1 MSTQKPT
8 FRVMKNGYDR
18 FAVDDAID
26 QYAQQIE
33 QLQKKLSLYQQQLVE
48 TTRTLEDMKQ
58 RYQQILTIEQSRQ
71 EAADN
76 IARLSLREANEIIST
91 AQKNADEIIREAIS
105 TARLILIDLTKL
117 YSQATD
123 VKGDMKKQLEQL
135 LQQLDDFRIPQMP
148 DMRWLED
155 AESKLR

>member
-33 QLQKKLSLYQQQLVE
+33 QLLKKLSLYQQQLVE

-58 RYQQILTIEQSRQ
+58 RYQQILTTEQSRQ

>member
-1 MSTQKPT
+1 
-8 FRVMKNGYDR
+8 
-18 FAVDDAID
+18 
-26 QYAQQIE
+26 
-33 QLQKKLSLYQQQLVE
+33 
-48 TTRTLEDMKQ
+48 MKQ
-58 RYQQILTIEQSRQ
+58 RYQQILTTEQSRQ

-135 LQQLDDFRIPQMP
+135 RQ
-148 DMRWLED
+148 
-155 AESKLR
+155 

>member
-58 RYQQILTIEQSRQ
+58 RYQQILTTEQSRQ

-123 VKGDMKKQLEQL
+123 VKGDMKK
-135 LQQLDDFRIPQMP
+135 
-148 DMRWLED
+148 RWLED

>member
-58 RYQQILTIEQSRQ
+58 RYQQILTTEQSRQ

-155 AESKLR
+155 AKSKLR

>member
-48 TTRTLEDMKQ
+48 TTRTLSSLVKKL
-58 RYQQILTIEQSRQ
+58 LTISLVF
-71 EAADN
+71 
-76 IARLSLREANEIIST
+76 RLEKQMKLFLLRRKM
-91 AQKNADEIIREAIS
+91 QM
-105 TARLILIDLTKL
+105 KL
-117 YSQATD
+117 F
-123 VKGDMKKQLEQL
+123 VKPFQL
-135 LQQLDDFRIPQMP
+135 LD
-148 DMRWLED
+148 
-155 AESKLR
+155 

>member
-18 FAVDDAID
+18 FSVDDAID

-58 RYQQILTIEQSRQ
+58 RYQQILTTEQSRQ

>member
-58 RYQQILTIEQSRQ
+58 RYQQILTTEQSRQ

-135 LQQLDDFRIPQMP
+135 LQQLDDFRVPQMP

>member
-58 RYQQILTIEQSRQ
+58 RYQQILTTEQSRQ
-71 EAADN
+71 EAAVN

>member
-58 RYQQILTIEQSRQ
+58 RYQQILTTEQSRQ

-91 AQKNADEIIREAIS
+91 AQRNADEIIREAIS

>member
-58 RYQQILTIEQSRQ
+58 RYQQILTTEQSRQ

-155 AESKLR
+155 AETKLR

>member
-58 RYQQILTIEQSRQ
+58 RYQQILTTEQSRQ

-91 AQKNADEIIREAIS
+91 AQKNADEIILEAIS

-135 LQQLDDFRIPQMP
+135 LQQLDDFRIPQIP

>member
-58 RYQQILTIEQSRQ
+58 RYQQILTTEQSRQ

-135 LQQLDDFRIPQMP
+135 LEQLDDFRIPQMP

>member
-58 RYQQILTIEQSRQ
+58 RYQQILTTEQSRQ

-148 DMRWLED
+148 DMRWLEE

>member
-58 RYQQILTIEQSRQ
+58 RYQQILTTEQSRQ

-155 AESKLR
+155 AQSKLR

>member
-58 RYQQILTIEQSRQ
+58 RYQQILTTEQSRQ

-91 AQKNADEIIREAIS
+91 AQKNADEIMI
-105 TARLILIDLTKL
+105 
-117 YSQATD
+117 
-123 VKGDMKKQLEQL
+123 
-135 LQQLDDFRIPQMP
+135 
-148 DMRWLED
+148 
-155 AESKLR
+155 

>member
-58 RYQQILTIEQSRQ
+58 RYQQILTTEQSRQ

-155 AESKLR
+155 EESKLR

>member
-18 FAVDDAID
+18 YAVDDAID

-58 RYQQILTIEQSRQ
+58 RYQQILTTEQSRQ

>member
-33 QLQKKLSLYQQQLVE
+33 QLQKKLFLYQQQLVE

-58 RYQQILTIEQSRQ
+58 RYQQILTTEQSRQ

>member
-48 TTRTLEDMKQ
+48 TTRTLEDMKR
-58 RYQQILTIEQSRQ
+58 RYQQILTTEQSRQ

>member
-58 RYQQILTIEQSRQ
+58 RYQQILTTEQSRQ

-148 DMRWLED
+148 DMRWLEN

>member
-1 MSTQKPT
+1 MSMQKPT

-58 RYQQILTIEQSRQ
+58 RYQQILTTEQSRQ

>member
-58 RYQQILTIEQSRQ
+58 RYQQILTTEQSRQ

-91 AQKNADEIIREAIS
+91 AQKNADEI
-105 TARLILIDLTKL
+105 
-117 YSQATD
+117 
-123 VKGDMKKQLEQL
+123 
-135 LQQLDDFRIPQMP
+135 RI
-148 DMRWLED
+148 
-155 AESKLR
+155 

>member
-58 RYQQILTIEQSRQ
+58 RYQQILTTEQSRQ

-91 AQKNADEIIREAIS
+91 AQTNADEIIREAIS

-155 AESKLR
+155 AESKRR

>member
-1 MSTQKPT
+1 
-8 FRVMKNGYDR
+8 MKNGYDR

-58 RYQQILTIEQSRQ
+58 RYQQILTTEQSRQ

-91 AQKNADEIIREAIS
+91 AQKNADEIICEAIS

>member
-58 RYQQILTIEQSRQ
+58 RYQQILITEQSRQ

>member
-58 RYQQILTIEQSRQ
+58 RYQQILTTEQSRQ

-135 LQQLDDFRIPQMP
+135 LQQLDD
-148 DMRWLED
+148 LEF
-155 AESKLR
+155 LRCQI

>member
-58 RYQQILTIEQSRQ
+58 RYQQILTTEQSRQ

-91 AQKNADEIIREAIS
+91 AQKNGDEIIREAIS